1 MLVKELIFR
10 KAALPLALNRPTG
23 IFHGLWDDGFPYI
36 HLRFRT
42 PFLRT
47 LFRGCF
53 HFCLYTLSIKSLQNK
68 LSYLHIYSLVGWGF
82 TKIGHVGGGY
92 QTFYDSLLDAKKGR
106 GVVKKGELRHFWK
119 GNNCLMENYQKIKF
133 REKFMKSTVFPNF
146 AKKLL

>member
-1 MLVKELIFR
+1 MLTEVASWICCQISSEMLVKELIFR

-106 GVVKKGELRHFWK
+106 GVVKKGGIATFLKRKQLFN
-119 GNNCLMENYQKIKF
+119 G
-133 REKFMKSTVFPNF
+133 
-146 AKKLL
+146 KLSKN